1 MARAQAR
8 AHTTGGQDMRQHDI
22 DTMTRIVTDKWEKQC
37 RDGHEHWY
45 DCCCAECRLIEYFVA
60 LIQFDIV

>member
-1 MARAQAR
+1 
-8 AHTTGGQDMRQHDI
+8 MRQHDI